1 MSICEQRYVK
11 GLYKKVRDE
20 SLSNLSG
27 LGNDYE
33 VPENP
38 EVTIDT
44 SKTSIEDAI
53 KEIQKL
59 I

>member
-53 KEIQKL
+53 K
-59 I
+59 